1 MAHSYP
7 GWTCQY
13 EPCPSTGCEASR
25 NHQRQDPR
33 LCHQRHLREGQL
45 RGEEHQVCRKP
56 FLLCGPL
63 FELAIMRDPL
73 AITTFLWSR
82 SARSNNLIT
91 GSAKEVT
98 YSACSQHATRAV
110 CTTNM
115 YPHLSLPLIATP
127 PPIEQCNSFKRGLFG
142 GSICT
147 YSLWLM
153 PWWRRKT
160 CLPTRLLFTRV

>member
-1 MAHSYP
+1 MESPAARSP
-7 GWTCQY
+7 TL
-13 EPCPSTGCEASR
+13 PLTPP
-25 NHQRQDPR
+25 QRGATTR
-33 LCHQRHLREGQL
+33 
-45 RGEEHQVCRKP
+45 RGTSGMLKTLPPLH
-56 FLLCGPL
+56 GPL

-110 CTTNM
+110 CTTM
-115 YPHLSLPLIATP
+115 YPHLSLPLITTP
-127 PPIEQCNSFKRGLFG
+127 PPIEQCNSFKRGLSG

>member
-1 MAHSYP
+1 MRTMAHSYP
-7 GWTCQY
+7 GWTCCQY
-13 EPCPSTGCEASR
+13 QLCPSTGCEASR

-33 LCHQRHLREGQL
+33 LSHQRHLRERQL

-110 CTTNM
+110 YMC
-115 YPHLSLPLIATP
+115 PHLSLPLITTP
-127 PPIEQCNSFKRGLFG
+127 PVLRNAMASKEDFLVAQYACIRYG
-142 GSICT
+142 
-147 YSLWLM
+147 
-153 PWWRRKT
+153 
-160 CLPTRLLFTRV
+160 

>member
-1 MAHSYP
+1 MWQEAGGGSVQWAILIL
-7 GWTCQY
+7 GGLACQY
-13 EPCPSTGCEASR
+13 EPCPSPGCEASW

-45 RGEEHQVCRKP
+45 RSKEHQVCGKP
-56 FLLCGPL
+56 FLPRRPL

-73 AITTFLWSR
+73 AITTFLRSR

-110 CTTNM
+110 YMC
-115 YPHLSLPLIATP
+115 PHLSLPLITTP
-127 PPIEQCNSFKRGLFG
+127 PVLRNAMASKEDFLVAQYACIRYG
-142 GSICT
+142 
-147 YSLWLM
+147 
-153 PWWRRKT
+153 
-160 CLPTRLLFTRV
+160 